1 MQKLMSDLAPTLTT
15 WIVGKESAESKGA
28 NFKLPCAVSVKRNNR
43 ENVYESGVR
52 TPVILKPLAQCQ
64 IKCLAV
70 S

>member
-1 MQKLMSDLAPTLTT
+1 MSDLVPTLTT
-15 WIVGKESAESKGA
+15 WIVGKENAESKRA
-28 NFKLPCAVSVKRNNR
+28 NFKFPSAVSVKRNTR
-43 ENVYESGVR
+43 ENVYHSGVR